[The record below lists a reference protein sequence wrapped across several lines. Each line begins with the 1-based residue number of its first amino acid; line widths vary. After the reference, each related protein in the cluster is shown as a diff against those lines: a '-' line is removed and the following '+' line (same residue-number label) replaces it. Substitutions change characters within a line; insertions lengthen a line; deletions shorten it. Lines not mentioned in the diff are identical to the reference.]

1 MSTRKNFKVT
11 VMPSPGG
18 GMAYTEY
25 VEAINPVQ
33 ARKILEARLPGDWKT
48 CGYNQV

>member
-1 MSTRKNFKVT
+1 MSTRKNYKVT
-11 VMPSPGG
+11 VIPAPGDG
-18 GMAYTEY
+18 SAYTEY
-25 VEAINPVQ
+25 VEAVNPPQ